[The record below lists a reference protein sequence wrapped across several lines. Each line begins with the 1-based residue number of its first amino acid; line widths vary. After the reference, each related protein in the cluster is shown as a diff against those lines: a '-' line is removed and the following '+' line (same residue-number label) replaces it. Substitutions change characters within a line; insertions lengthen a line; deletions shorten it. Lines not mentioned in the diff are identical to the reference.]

1 VACLGNPKE
10 NNMTPEEEERDHL
23 EKKIQQVI
31 LDIDLFRQKGTD
43 DKKLDVMIRY
53 QEYLEDELKRLQ
65 IKLNG
70 VGDE

>member
-1 VACLGNPKE
+1 
-10 NNMTPEEEERDHL
+10 MTPEEERDHL

-31 LDIDLFRQKGTD
+31 LDIDLLRQKGTD
-43 DKKLDVMIRY
+43 DKKLNVMILY

-70 VGDE
+70 VGNG

>member
-10 NNMTPEEEERDHL
+10 NNMTPEEERDHL

-70 VGDE
+70 VGNE

>member
-1 VACLGNPKE
+1 
-10 NNMTPEEEERDHL
+10 MTPAEEKDHL
-23 EKKIQQVI
+23 DKKIEQVK

-43 DKKLDVMIRY
+43 DKKLNVMVQY

-70 VGDE
+70 VSNG

>member
-1 VACLGNPKE
+1 
-10 NNMTPEEEERDHL
+10 MTPEEERDHL

>member
-1 VACLGNPKE
+1 
-10 NNMTPEEEERDHL
+10 MTPEEERDHL

-43 DKKLDVMIRY
+43 DKKLDVMVRY

-70 VGDE
+70 VGNE

>member
-1 VACLGNPKE
+1 
-10 NNMTPEEEERDHL
+10 MTPEEERDHL

-31 LDIDLFRQKGTD
+31 LDIDLFRQKSTD

>member
-1 VACLGNPKE
+1 
-10 NNMTPEEEERDHL
+10 MTPEEERDHL

-70 VGDE
+70 VGNE